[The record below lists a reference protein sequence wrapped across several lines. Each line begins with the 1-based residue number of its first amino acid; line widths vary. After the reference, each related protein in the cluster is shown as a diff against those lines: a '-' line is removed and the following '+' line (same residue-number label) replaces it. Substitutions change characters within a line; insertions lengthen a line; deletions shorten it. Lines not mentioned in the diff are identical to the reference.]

1 MVIYKKHSKPGMSSV
16 ESKGTKPELIVR
28 TYLWKCGF
36 RYRINSVKLPGKLDI
51 VLRKYRCC
59 IFINGCFWHGHEG
72 CKLYRIP
79 QKNSQ
84 FWIDKIER
92 NKKRDVDVQ
101 KKLAAMGWH
110 CITIW
115 ECEFK
120 PKIREKTLRSL
131 EYTLNHIY
139 IKNHSI
145 RYQLP
150 EEYNNDMAAEP

>member
-1 MVIYKKHSKPGMSSV
+1 M
-16 ESKGTKPELIVR
+16 
-28 TYLWKCGF
+28 
-36 RYRINSVKLPGKLDI
+36 
-51 VLRKYRCC
+51 LRKYRCC
-59 IFINGCFWHGHEG
+59 IFINGCLWHGHEG

-115 ECEFK
+115 ECELN
-120 PKIREKTLRSL
+120 PKIREQTLKSL

-139 IKNHSI
+139 IQDRTFKYI
-145 RYQLP
+145 LP
-150 EEYNNDMAAEP
+150 EDDDPKMVAE